1 MRCCADHRQPALLRL
16 LEDLVDPARLE
27 QALPTAQT
35 TTASEMPQ
43 TLSAEGVG
51 GLPRQVVDMKW
62 NQDISGVPC
71 TVALKGKKQ
80 GVRLTVQAHSENPM
94 NAKHQFDILAEDL
107 NWIVD
112 DDRSLDEM
120 RNGPG
125 LAKAI
130 SDMISCT
137 RDGEQTRWWLVATR
151 SWKGGICVRKTDKA
165 PPCRWLCRVQRS
177 LKLQP
182 RSAQA
187 QNGRMLRTLC
197 QAVAGSKSFQI
208 TVPCARDGNV
218 QASLRAALISEL

>member
-1 MRCCADHRQPALLRL
+1 MQRCADLHQPALLRL

-27 QALPTAQT
+27 QALPAAQT
-35 TTASEMPQ
+35 TQASETPQ
-43 TLSAEGVG
+43 TPPALGASGLS
-51 GLPRQVVDMKW
+51 RQVVDMKW

-80 GVRLTVQAHSENPM
+80 GVRLTVQSHSENPM
-94 NAKHQFDILAEDL
+94 SAKHQFDILDEDL

-112 DDRSLDEM
+112 DDRSLDEL

-137 RDGEQTRWWLVATR
+137 ADGEQTLWWLAATR
-151 SWKGGICVRKTDKA
+151 PWKGGICVRKTDEV

-182 RSAQA
+182 PSAQA

-197 QAVAGSKSFQI
+197 QAVAAAKSFQK

-218 QASLRAALISEL
+218 QTSLRAALSEL